1 MKQIVNTKKLLKATI
16 ALSAFVLVGCVGVAS
31 DNYYRAY
38 NQPVENDY
46 TPAEIFIEDEILVE
60 EEMPCEEVVAEEKV
74 TTETVVE
81 KKKTTRSVA
90 SSSPAKAHVVPTK
103 PVDKCIES
111 QTVDCPFAKEKAKKE
126 VEVKQK
132 PQVAPTPVKEVVKT
146 PAPAPVV
153 ALAPLPQAKPII
165 KDELIENTKP
175 AKKEPTPPVVE
186 TVIEDNSAE
195 EKAKDIAIIDDIIS
209 EETAVVIELP
219 DNMAE
224 LEAKEEARLKAE
236 EEARLKAEQEAKQN
250 AEEEARLKAEQEAKQ
265 KAEEEARLKAEEE
278 ARLKAEQ
285 DARLAEQK
293 AAQEA
298 ERLRLQKEMEAL
310 EAQKKAL
317 EEEKI
322 KITQIQHTAPE
333 SCEDVKD
340 WVAAEGTTLRSLLL
354 EWGDRVG
361 WRIVWNMDRDYA
373 LEAGAVFRGRFV
385 DVAAALLRS
394 FARATPAPKGVFYKG
409 NKVLVISTR
418 EDENAD

>member
-16 ALSAFVLVGCVGVAS
+16 ALSAFVLVGCVGATS
-31 DNYYRAY
+31 DDYYWDYSQSA
-38 NQPVENDY
+38 QNDY
-46 TPAEIFIEDEILVE
+46 SPAEIFIEDEVFVE
-60 EEMPCEEVVAEEKV
+60 EDMPCEEVMAEEVVVKETKAP
-74 TTETVVE
+74 TT
-81 KKKTTRSVA
+81 KKAGAVA
-90 SSSPAKAHVVPTK
+90 TSSPAKPRVVPTK

-132 PQVAPTPVKEVVKT
+132 PQVAPTPVKEVVVPT
-146 PAPAPVV
+146 PVV
-153 ALAPLPQAKPII
+153 APVPTVKPV
-165 KDELIENTKP
+165 IENEVKEEVKVVEEKP
-175 AKKEPTPPVVE
+175 TAPVVE
-186 TVIEDNSAE
+186 TIIENNDADKNA
-195 EKAKDIAIIDDIIS
+195 KAKDIAVIDDMIN
-209 EETAVVIELP
+209 EDTAVVIELP
-219 DNMAE
+219 DNMEE
-224 LEAKEEARLKAE
+224 LEAQEEEKRKAE
-236 EEARLKAEQEAKQN
+236 EEARLQAEKEAK
-250 AEEEARLKAEQEAKQ
+250 LKAEQEAKQ
-265 KAEEEARLKAEEE
+265 KAEEEARLKAEQE
-278 ARLKAEQ
+278 ALLKAEEE
-285 DARLAEQK
+285 AKLAEQK

-298 ERLRLQKEMEAL
+298 ERLRLQKEMEEL
-310 EAQKKAL
+310 EAQKKVL

-322 KITQIQHTAPE
+322 KITQIQRTAPE
-333 SCEDVKD
+333 SCDEIKD

-361 WRIVWNMDRDYA
+361 WRVVWNMDRDYT

>member
-16 ALSAFVLVGCVGVAS
+16 ALSAFVLVGCVGS
-31 DNYYRAY
+31 GSKDYYWDY
-38 NQPVENDY
+38 SQPMENDY
-46 TPAEIFIEDEILVE
+46 TTTISEEILIEEEVFVE
-60 EEMPCEEVVAEEKV
+60 EELPCEKKAEQK
-74 TTETVVE
+74 T
-81 KKKTTRSVA
+81 KTTKAKTNRSVA
-90 SSSPAKAHVVPTK
+90 TSSPAKQHVVPTK

-111 QTVDCPFAKEKAKKE
+111 QTVDCPFAKEKAKKD

-132 PQVAPTPVKEVVKT
+132 PQVAPTPVKTTPTPVKEVVK
-146 PAPAPVV
+146 APTSV
-153 ALAPLPQAKPII
+153 
-165 KDELIENTKP
+165 
-175 AKKEPTPPVVE
+175 PTPVPTVKPVIKNELVEDSKPVQKTPTAPVVE
-186 TVIEDNSAE
+186 TIVENDSNDDA
-195 EKAKDIAIIDDIIS
+195 KAKDIAIIDDVIS
-209 EETAVVIELP
+209 EDSAVVIELP
-219 DNMAE
+219 DNMAQ
-224 LEAKEEARLKAE
+224 LEAAKLAEEEAKKKAEEELARLKAE
-236 EEARLKAEQEAKQN
+236 EDAK
-250 AEEEARLKAEQEAKQ
+250 K
-265 KAEEEARLKAEEE
+265 KAEE
-278 ARLKAEQ
+278 
-285 DARLAEQK
+285 DAKLAEQK

-322 KITQIQHTAPE
+322 KITQIQRTAPE

-354 EWGDRVG
+354 DWGDRVG
-361 WRIVWNMDRDYA
+361 WRVVWNMDRDYT

-394 FARATPAPKGVFYKG
+394 FARAIPAPKGVFYKG